1 MWSTSQLQTRVPVL
15 SVFLFPCF
23 CFLFF
28 VFVPA
33 EWMWSALQLQTC
45 VPVLSVCVSFILFI
59 KVLFPVALDDGR
71 GAVITKSCEQV
82 SLLLF

>member
-1 MWSTSQLQTRVPVL
+1 MDV
-15 SVFLFPCF
+15 VFFTASDLCSSIE
-23 CFLFF
+23 C
-28 VFVPA
+28 
-33 EWMWSALQLQTC
+33 
-45 VPVLSVCVSFILFI
+45 VCVSFILFI